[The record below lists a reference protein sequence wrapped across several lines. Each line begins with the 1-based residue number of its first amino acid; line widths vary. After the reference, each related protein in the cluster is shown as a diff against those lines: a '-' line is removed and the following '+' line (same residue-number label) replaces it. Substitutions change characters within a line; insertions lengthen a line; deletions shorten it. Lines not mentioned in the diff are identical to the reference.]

1 MKSSGG
7 AFWPTGQLVLL
18 EISVILYECCSSPG
32 RDGTVTAACRENLP
46 YVDAV
51 LHEVMRIKTVA
62 PIGLFH
68 ETSAPI
74 ELGKQ

>member
-1 MKSSGG
+1 MELSGQQVG
-7 AFWPTGQLVLL
+7 LFCWN
-18 EISVILYECCSSPG
+18 EYYECCSSPG

-51 LHEVMRIKTVA
+51 LHEVMRIKTVV
-62 PIGLFH
+62 PIGVFH